1 MEEGRELATVLDYR
15 LDGRLVER
23 VLAATED
30 APPGDRLRAGVEA
43 VVELAELDPE
53 GTSEAL
59 AALRL
64 DAATLQGLEG
74 GLSLLPERA
83 TLALGAA
90 IQLARAELCSADP
103 DLRSRVPELLR
114 WLEGTW

>member
-43 VVELAELDPE
+43 VIELAELDPE
-53 GTSEAL
+53 GTNEAL
-59 AALRL
+59 AALRV
-64 DAATLQGLEG
+64 DVATLRRLEG
-74 GLSLLPERA
+74 GLSLAPERA

-90 IQLARAELCSADP
+90 IQLARTELSSAEP
-103 DLRSRVPELLR
+103 DLRGRAPELLR
-114 WLEGTW
+114 WLEGSW

>member
-30 APPGDRLRAGVEA
+30 ASPADRLRAGVEA
-43 VVELAELDPE
+43 VVELAELDPG
-53 GTSEAL
+53 GTNEAL
-59 AALRL
+59 AALRV
-64 DAATLQGLEG
+64 DAATLQRLERGL
-74 GLSLLPERA
+74 GLSPERA

-90 IQLARAELCSADP
+90 IQLARVELSSSEP
-103 DLRSRVPELLR
+103 DLRGRMPELLR
-114 WLEGTW
+114 WLEGAW